1 MAITQQSRT
10 FEMSDRVHQI
20 RRVLLII
27 LLLNISVAAAKLIYG
42 LITSSIS
49 MQADGVH
56 SFFDGAGNIVGLIGM
71 AVASRP
77 ADTGHPYGHGKF
89 ETIASVVIGL
99 ILLATA
105 VNIGRE
111 AIVTLM
117 SGTSSAQVTWL
128 SFVVMIVT
136 MCVNMG
142 VTLYERR
149 AGKRLNSEILIA
161 DASHTLSDAMVSAGV
176 IVGLV
181 LVSIGIAAADG
192 IIALAVSLIVLYT
205 AWTIFRRAAVT
216 LSDKSRLPLESVMQ
230 IACGNPGVKECHRI
244 RTRGM
249 PGEVYVDFHILVDA
263 SMSVQEAHGI
273 ADDIESAL
281 KREFPAIADIV
292 IHIEPDTD
300 DQRTKDLE
308 SIDDTEVP
316 DAKQVDAEDTTTPD
330 Q

>member
-1 MAITQQSRT
+1 MAIMHSRNPEV
-10 FEMSDRVHQI
+10 FDRVHQI

-27 LLLNISVAAAKLIYG
+27 LLLNVSVALAKLIYG

-71 AVASRP
+71 AVACRP
-77 ADTGHPYGHGKF
+77 ADAGHPYGHGKF
-89 ETIASVVIGL
+89 ETIASVIIGL
-99 ILLATA
+99 ILLTTA
-105 VNIGRE
+105 VNVGRE
-111 AIVTLM
+111 AVVTLM
-117 SGTSSAQVTWL
+117 SGTSTAQVTWL
-128 SFVVMIVT
+128 SFVVMIATLCINV
-136 MCVNMG
+136 G

-161 DASHTLSDAMVSAGV
+161 DASHTLSDALVSVGV

-181 LVSIGIAAADG
+181 FVSVGITAADG
-192 IIALAVSLIVLYT
+192 VIALAVSMVILYT
-205 AWTIFRRAAVT
+205 AWTIFRQAAVT
-216 LSDKSRLPLESVMQ
+216 LSDKARLPLKEVMK
-230 IACGNPGVKECHRI
+230 IACSNPGVSECHRI

-263 SMSVQEAHGI
+263 QMSVQEAHGI

-281 KREFPAIADIV
+281 KSEYPAIADIV

-300 DQRTKDLE
+300 EQRQEDSTFTGDFE
-308 SIDDTEVP
+308 TSGSRADSQGEDDDVR
-316 DAKQVDAEDTTTPD
+316 
-330 Q
+330 